1 MLGLRLWRRKRTSSR
16 TISVE
21 AAGPS
26 DLFASCKFFYINCQ
40 FIIIVKV
47 STVSHRSIARTTLY
61 LNGHY
66 LPLCLVGEE
75 EDPVFSDFEPFE
87 ELKRCFHR

>member
-1 MLGLRLWRRKRTSSR
+1 MLCLRRWRRKWTGSR
-16 TISVE
+16 TIS
-21 AAGPS
+21 
-26 DLFASCKFFYINCQ
+26 LFSSCKIFDINCQ

-47 STVSHRSIARTTLY
+47 STVIHRSIARTTLY
-61 LNGHY
+61 LNVPHR
-66 LPLCLVGEE
+66 PLCLVGEE

>member
-1 MLGLRLWRRKRTSSR
+1 MLGLRRKWTSSR

-26 DLFASCKFFYINCQ
+26 DLFASCKFFDINCQ
-40 FIIIVKV
+40 FIITIVKV

-61 LNGHY
+61 LNVHY
-66 LPLCLVGEE
+66 RPLCLVGEE
-75 EDPVFSDFEPFE
+75 EGPVFSDFEPFE